1 MSCVWRTSS
10 VVCLQGEGDGNG
22 ELSVSSSVKVKSL
35 DLFQVTTKDQK
46 AHNQSILG
54 KIGMIDESFRRDVVN
69 SVVIEKELVPMK
81 MFSNFPSFDESYKI
95 CKP

>member
-1 MSCVWRTSS
+1 VY
-10 VVCLQGEGDGNG
+10 GEHRVLFAFRVKEMEMGNFRFPP
-22 ELSVSSSVKVKSL
+22 VSRSNLLTCFRSPPKIKKL
-35 DLFQVTTKDQK
+35 TI
-46 AHNQSILG
+46 NQFLG